1 MSAAI
6 TLLDASAEGRRAAVT
21 NVAQGFALLARKRA
35 IPTCQ
40 QIAVMNADNVGHLG
54 PMRLHDANGGNLR
67 SSESSG
73 LGVERTATS
82 ATWR

>member
-6 TLLDASAEGRRAAVT
+6 ALLDAPAEGRRAAVA
-21 NVAQGFALLARKRA
+21 NVAQGFALLAREHVTPAR
-35 IPTCQ
+35 Q
-40 QIAVMNADNVGHLG
+40 QIAVMRADDVGHLG
-54 PMRLHDANGGNLR
+54 PTRVHGSIEGNLR

-82 ATWR
+82 AT

>member
-6 TLLDASAEGRRAAVT
+6 ALLDAPAEGGRAAVA
-21 NVAQGFALLARKRA
+21 NVAQSFALLAREHV
-35 IPTCQ
+35 IPACQ
-40 QIAVMNADNVGHLG
+40 QIAVMRADDVGHLE
-54 PMRLHDANGGNLR
+54 PTRVHDANLR

>member
-1 MSAAI
+1 
-6 TLLDASAEGRRAAVT
+6 VT
-21 NVAQGFALLARKRA
+21 PAR
-35 IPTCQ
+35 Q
-40 QIAVMNADNVGHLG
+40 QIAVMRADDVGHLG
-54 PMRLHDANGGNLR
+54 PTEVHGSIDGNFR